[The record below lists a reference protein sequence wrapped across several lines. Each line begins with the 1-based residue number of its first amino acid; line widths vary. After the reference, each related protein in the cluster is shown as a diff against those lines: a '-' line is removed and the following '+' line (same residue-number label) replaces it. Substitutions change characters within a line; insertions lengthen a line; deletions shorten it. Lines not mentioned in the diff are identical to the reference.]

1 MKTISIFILL
11 IYWSIMIF
19 APVMSKDV
27 KLSRVKINQAK
38 IVDQNLVVNK

>member
-19 APVMSKDV
+19 APVMSKDF
-27 KLSRVKINQAK
+27 KLSRVKINNIK
-38 IVDQNLVVNK
+38 IVEQKPKI